1 MKRIN
6 YLYTLI
12 LKCNTLRNI
21 TSKNVM
27 IDASRIITEA
37 LVQSG
42 ADVFI
47 GYPITPS
54 NLFYSY
60 SKERFPEFLAGPDE
74 ISVLQW
80 MCGYSAAGKIPVT
93 ATAFPGLALM
103 TETLNMAY
111 MMELPMVLIITQ
123 RLGPSTGSATT
134 GAQGDLKFI
143 DGIISGGF
151 PLPIFSPS
159 NFNDAW
165 TLSNEA
171 VKTAVKFRTPVI
183 ILTSKELVM
192 TQKSFDI
199 NSFEPIE
206 KVDTSPKAFQPPYQP
221 YKAGEDMVP
230 TFYSLGNNEYQV
242 RFNSSTHD
250 NDGLIRKGTP
260 ESLANTWR
268 LREKL
273 EKRIDEYTF
282 YEIDAEEGAANLI
295 VTWGVTAD
303 ASRDA
308 VNSIRRKGKK
318 VSLLIVKTLLPIS
331 QKIYDIIDSYDTV
344 TFAEENMTGLYKEMI
359 FGKRKTP
366 KVKTATK
373 FANMLTPSEIEEIVN

>member
-1 MKRIN
+1 
-6 YLYTLI
+6 
-12 LKCNTLRNI
+12 
-21 TSKNVM
+21 M
-27 IDASRIITEA
+27 IDASKIITEA

-134 GAQGDLKFI
+134 GAQGDLKFL

-159 NFNDAW
+159 DFNDAW

-171 VKTAVKFRTPVI
+171 VKTAVEFRTPVI

-192 TQKSFDI
+192 TQKSFDL
-199 NSFEPIE
+199 NSLEPIE
-206 KVDTSPKAFQPPYQP
+206 KIDRTPKEFEQPYQP

-230 TFYSLGNNEYQV
+230 AFFPLGNDRYQV
-242 RFNSSTHD
+242 RFNASTHD

-260 ESLANTWR
+260 ESIANTWR
-268 LREKL
+268 IREKL
-273 EKRIDEYTF
+273 EKRIDEYSF
-282 YEIDAEEGAANLI
+282 YELDSEEGSNSLI
-295 VTWGVTAD
+295 VTWGVSAD
-303 ASRDA
+303 ASKDA
-308 VNSIRRKGKK
+308 VRSIRGNGKK

-331 QKIYDIIDSYDTV
+331 QKIYNIIDSYETV

-359 FGKRKTP
+359 FGKRNNS

-373 FANMLTPSEIEEIVN
+373 FGSMLTPSEIEEIVNKLV

>member
-1 MKRIN
+1 MV
-6 YLYTLI
+6 LT
-12 LKCNTLRNI
+12 
-21 TSKNVM
+21 
-27 IDASRIITEA
+27 DASKIMTEA

-54 NLFYSY
+54 NLFYAY

-93 ATAFPGLALM
+93 ATSFPGLALM

-111 MMELPMVLIITQ
+111 MMELPMVLVIVQ

-134 GAQGDLKFI
+134 GAQGDLKFL
-143 DGIISGGF
+143 DGVISGGL

-165 TLSNEA
+165 TLANKA
-171 VKTAVKFRTPVI
+171 MKTAVEFRTPVI

-192 TQKSFDI
+192 TQKGFDM
-199 NSFEPIE
+199 SLLEPIK
-206 KVDTSPKAFQPPYQP
+206 KVDRTPKDFEKPFQP
-221 YKAGEDMVP
+221 YKAGKDMVP
-230 TFYSLGNNEYQV
+230 TFYPLGNEKYQA
-242 RFNSSTHD
+242 RFNASTHD

-273 EKRIDEYTF
+273 EKRVDEFSF
-282 YEIDAEEGAANLI
+282 YELDADENATDLI
-295 VTWGVTAD
+295 VSWGVTAD

-308 VNSIRRKGKK
+308 VKSIRDKGNK
-318 VSLLIVKTLLPIS
+318 VSLLIVKTLLPVS
-331 QKIYDIIDSYDTV
+331 SKIYDIIDAYKKV
-344 TFAEENMTGLYKEMI
+344 LFAEENMTGLYKEMI
-359 FGKRKTP
+359 FGKRNNS

-373 FANMLTPSEIEEIVN
+373 FGGMLTPSEIVEKLYN

>member
-1 MKRIN
+1 
-6 YLYTLI
+6 
-12 LKCNTLRNI
+12 
-21 TSKNVM
+21 M

-37 LVQSG
+37 VVQSG
-42 ADVFI
+42 ADVFV

-54 NLFYSY
+54 NLFYTY

-134 GAQGDLKFI
+134 GAQGDLKFL

-151 PLPIFSPS
+151 PMPIFSPS

-165 TLSNEA
+165 ILSNEA
-171 VKTAVKFRTPVI
+171 VKTAVKYRTPVI

-199 NSFEPIE
+199 NSLEQLE
-206 KVDTSPKAFQPPYQP
+206 KVDRTPKEFDAPYQP
-221 YKAGEDMVP
+221 YKAGKDMVP
-230 TFYSLGNNEYQV
+230 TFYPLGNEEHQV

-260 ESLANTWR
+260 ESMANTWR

-273 EKRIDEYTF
+273 EKRVDEYSF
-282 YEIDAEEGAANLI
+282 FELDSEDGADDLI
-295 VTWGVTAD
+295 VTWGVSAD

-308 VNSIRRKGKK
+308 VNSMRSSDKK
-318 VSLLIVKTLLPIS
+318 VSLLIVKTILPIS
-331 QKIYDIIDSYDTV
+331 QKIYNIIDSYKTV
-344 TFAEENMTGLYKEMI
+344 TFAEENMTGMFKEMI
-359 FGKRKTP
+359 FGKRNNLN
-366 KVKTATK
+366 VKTATK
-373 FANMLTPSEIEEIVN
+373 FGSMLTPSEIEKIVN

>member
-1 MKRIN
+1 
-6 YLYTLI
+6 
-12 LKCNTLRNI
+12 
-21 TSKNVM
+21 M

-37 LVQSG
+37 VVQSG
-42 ADVFI
+42 ADVFV

-54 NLFYSY
+54 NLFYTY

-134 GAQGDLKFI
+134 GAQGDLKFL

-151 PLPIFSPS
+151 PMPIFSPS

-199 NSFEPIE
+199 NSLEPLE
-206 KVDTSPKAFQPPYQP
+206 KVDRTPKAFEPPYKP

-230 TFYSLGNNEYQV
+230 TFYPLGNKEHQV

-250 NDGLIRKGTP
+250 GDGLIRKGTP
-260 ESLANTWR
+260 ESIANTWR

-273 EKRIDEYTF
+273 EKRVDEYSF
-282 YEIDAEEGAANLI
+282 FELDSENGADDLI
-295 VTWGVTAD
+295 VTWGVSAD
-303 ASRDA
+303 ASIDA
-308 VNSIRRKGKK
+308 VNSMRSSGKK
-318 VSLLIVKTLLPIS
+318 VSLLIVKTILPIS
-331 QKIYDIIDSYDTV
+331 QKIYNIIDSYKTV
-344 TFAEENMTGLYKEMI
+344 TFAEENMTGMFKEMI
-359 FGKRKTP
+359 FGKRNNLN
-366 KVKTATK
+366 VKTATK
-373 FANMLTPSEIEEIVN
+373 FGSMLTPSDIEKIIN

>member
-1 MKRIN
+1 
-6 YLYTLI
+6 
-12 LKCNTLRNI
+12 LKTI
-21 TSKNVM
+21 TSKKVLT
-27 IDASRIITEA
+27 DASRIMTEA
-37 LVQSG
+37 LAQSG

-54 NLFYSY
+54 NLFYAY

-93 ATAFPGLALM
+93 ATSFPGLALM

-111 MMELPMVLIITQ
+111 MMELPMVLVVVQ

-134 GAQGDLKFI
+134 GAQGDLKFL
-143 DGIISGGF
+143 DGVISGGL

-159 NFNDAW
+159 NFKDAW
-165 TLSNEA
+165 TLSNKA
-171 VKTAVKFRTPVI
+171 VKTAVEFRTPVI

-192 TQKSFDI
+192 TQKGFDM
-199 NSFEPIE
+199 NLLEPLE
-206 KVDTSPKAFQPPYQP
+206 KIDRTPKAFEPPYQP
-221 YKAGEDMVP
+221 YKAGDDMVP
-230 TFYSLGNNEYQV
+230 TFYPLGNEKFQA
-242 RFNSSTHD
+242 RFNASTHD

-273 EKRIDEYTF
+273 EKRVDKFSF
-282 YEIDAEEGAANLI
+282 YELDEEKEATELI
-295 VTWGVTAD
+295 ISWGVTAD

-308 VNSIRRKGKK
+308 VQSIRSKGNK
-318 VSLLIVKTLLPIS
+318 VSLLIVKTILPIS
-331 QKIYDIIDSYDTV
+331 SKIYEIIDSYKKV
-344 TFAEENMTGLYKEMI
+344 LFAEENMSGLYKEII
-359 FGKRKTP
+359 FGKRNNP
-366 KVKTATK
+366 NVKTATK
-373 FANMLTPSEIEEIVN
+373 FGSMLTPSEIEAKLFN

>member
-1 MKRIN
+1 MKN
-6 YLYTLI
+6 
-12 LKCNTLRNI
+12 K

-27 IDASRIITEA
+27 IDASKIITEA

-134 GAQGDLKFI
+134 GAQGDLKFL

-159 NFNDAW
+159 DFNDAW

-171 VKTAVKFRTPVI
+171 VKTAVEFRTPVI

-192 TQKSFDI
+192 TQKSFDL
-199 NSFEPIE
+199 NSLEPIE
-206 KVDTSPKAFQPPYQP
+206 KIDRTPKEFEQPYQP

-230 TFYSLGNNEYQV
+230 AFFPLGNDRYQV
-242 RFNSSTHD
+242 RFNASTHD

-260 ESLANTWR
+260 ESIANTWR
-268 LREKL
+268 IREKL
-273 EKRIDEYTF
+273 EKRIDEYSF
-282 YEIDAEEGAANLI
+282 YELDSEEGANSLVI
-295 VTWGVTAD
+295 TWGVSAD
-303 ASRDA
+303 ASKDA
-308 VNSIRRKGKK
+308 VRSIRGNGKK

-331 QKIYDIIDSYDTV
+331 QKIYNIIDSYETV

-359 FGKRKTP
+359 FGKRNNS

-373 FANMLTPSEIEEIVN
+373 FGSMLTPSEIEEIVNKLV

>member
-1 MKRIN
+1 
-6 YLYTLI
+6 
-12 LKCNTLRNI
+12 
-21 TSKNVM
+21 M

-42 ADVFI
+42 ADVFV

-80 MCGYSAAGKIPVT
+80 MCGYAAAGKIPVT

-134 GAQGDLKFI
+134 GAQGDLKFL

-151 PLPIFSPS
+151 PIPIFSPS
-159 NFNDAW
+159 CFNDAW

-171 VKTAVKFRTPVI
+171 VKTAVKFRTQVI

-192 TQKSFDI
+192 TQKSFDM
-199 NSFEPIE
+199 SSLETLE
-206 KVDTSPKAFQPPYQP
+206 KVDKTPKAFEAPFKP
-221 YKAGEDMVP
+221 YKAGKDMVP
-230 TFYSLGNNEYQV
+230 TFYPLGNDEYQV

-250 NDGLIRKGTP
+250 NEGLIRKGTP

-273 EKRIDEYTF
+273 EKRIDEYSF
-282 YEIDAEEGAANLI
+282 FELDAEDGADDLI
-295 VTWGVTAD
+295 VTWGVSAD
-303 ASRDA
+303 ASRDT
-308 VNSIRRKGKK
+308 VKLIRGKGKK

-331 QKIYDIIDSYDTV
+331 QSIYNIIDSYKTI
-344 TFAEENMTGLYKEMI
+344 TFAEENMTGMFKEMI
-359 FGKRKTP
+359 FGKRNSSKI
-366 KVKTATK
+366 KTATK
-373 FANMLTPSEIEEIVN
+373 FGAMLTPSEIEEIVN

>member
-1 MKRIN
+1 MK
-6 YLYTLI
+6 T
-12 LKCNTLRNI
+12 K
-21 TSKNVM
+21 TSKKVL
-27 IDASRIITEA
+27 IDASKIITEA

-42 ADVFI
+42 ADVFV

-54 NLFYSY
+54 NLFYKY
-60 SKERFPEFLAGPDE
+60 AKERFPEFLAGPDE

-80 MCGYSAAGKIPVT
+80 MCGFSAAGKIPVT

-111 MMELPMVLIITQ
+111 MMELPLVLVITQ

-134 GAQGDLKFI
+134 GAQGDLKFL
-143 DGIISGGF
+143 DGCISGGF

-183 ILTSKELVM
+183 LLTSKELVM

-199 NSFEPIE
+199 NRLLKIE
-206 KVDTSPKAFQPPYQP
+206 KVDRTPKAFEPPYQP
-221 YKAGEDMVP
+221 YKSNEDRVP
-230 TFYSLGNNEYQV
+230 PFYPLGNEEYQV

-260 ESLANTWR
+260 ESLSNTWR

-282 YEIDAEEGAANLI
+282 FELDAEEGAVDLI
-295 VTWGVTAD
+295 VTWGVSAD

-308 VNSIRRKGKK
+308 VSFMRKKNIK
-318 VSLLIVKTLLPIS
+318 VSLLVVKTLLPVS
-331 QKIYDIIDSYDTV
+331 QIIYQIMDSYDTLI
-344 TFAEENMTGLYKEMI
+344 FAEENMTGLYKELL
-359 FGKRKTP
+359 FGKRAQSNIKT
-366 KVKTATK
+366 VTK
-373 FANMLTPSEIEEIVN
+373 FGSMLTPSEIEEAVNSTLHIL

>member
-1 MKRIN
+1 MKN
-6 YLYTLI
+6 
-12 LKCNTLRNI
+12 K

-37 LVQSG
+37 VVQSG

-93 ATAFPGLALM
+93 ATSFPGLALM

-111 MMELPMVLIITQ
+111 MMELPMVLIIVQ

-134 GAQGDLKFI
+134 GAQGDLKFL
-143 DGIISGGF
+143 DGIISGGL

-199 NSFEPIE
+199 NSLKTLE
-206 KVDTSPKAFQPPYQP
+206 KVDRTPKPFESPYKP

-230 TFYSLGNNEYQV
+230 TFFPLGNSEYQA

-273 EKRIDEYTF
+273 EKRIDEYSF
-282 YEIDAEEGAANLI
+282 FELDAEDGADDLI
-295 VTWGVTAD
+295 VTWGVSAD

-308 VNSIRRKGKK
+308 VELIRNKGEK
-318 VSLLIVKTLLPIS
+318 VSLLIVKTILPIS
-331 QKIYDIIDSYDTV
+331 QKIFDIIDSYKTV
-344 TFAEENMTGLYKEMI
+344 VFAEENMSGMFKEMI
-359 FGKRKTP
+359 FGKRNNL

-373 FANMLTPSEIEEIVN
+373 FGSMLTPSEIEEIAF

>member
-1 MKRIN
+1 MKN
-6 YLYTLI
+6 
-12 LKCNTLRNI
+12 KA
-21 TSKNVM
+21 SKNVM

-42 ADVFI
+42 ADVFV

-54 NLFYSY
+54 NLFYTY

-80 MCGYSAAGKIPVT
+80 MCGFSAAGKIPVT

-134 GAQGDLKFI
+134 GAQGDLKFL

-171 VKTAVKFRTPVI
+171 LKTAVKFRTPVI

-192 TQKSFDI
+192 TQKSFDM
-199 NSFEPIE
+199 SSLEALE
-206 KVDTSPKAFQPPYQP
+206 KVDRTPKEFELPFQP
-221 YKAGEDMVP
+221 YKAGLDMVP
-230 TFYSLGNNEYQV
+230 TFYPLGNDEYQV

-250 NDGLIRKGTP
+250 NEGLIRKGTP

-273 EKRIDEYTF
+273 EKRIDEYSF
-282 YEIDAEEGAANLI
+282 FELDAENGAEDLI
-295 VTWGVTAD
+295 VTWGVSAD
-303 ASRDA
+303 ASRDS
-308 VNSIRRKGKK
+308 VNSMRGKGKK
-318 VSLLIVKTLLPIS
+318 VSLLIVKTMLPIS
-331 QKIYDIIDSYDTV
+331 QKIYDIIDSYKTI
-344 TFAEENMTGLYKEMI
+344 TFAEENMTGMFKEMI
-359 FGKRKTP
+359 FGKRTTSKI
-366 KVKTATK
+366 KTATK
-373 FANMLTPSEIEEIVN
+373 FGTMLTPSEIEEKVN

>member
-1 MKRIN
+1 
-6 YLYTLI
+6 
-12 LKCNTLRNI
+12 
-21 TSKNVM
+21 M

-42 ADVFI
+42 ADVFV

-134 GAQGDLKFI
+134 GAQGDLKFL

-151 PLPIFSPS
+151 PMPIFSPS

-165 TLSNEA
+165 ILSNEA

-199 NSFEPIE
+199 NSLETLEKIDRTPKEFEAP
-206 KVDTSPKAFQPPYQP
+206 FQP
-221 YKAGEDMVP
+221 YKAGIDMVP
-230 TFYSLGNNEYQV
+230 TFYPLGNDEYQV
-242 RFNSSTHD
+242 RFNASTHD
-250 NDGLIRKGTP
+250 NEGLIRKGTP

-273 EKRIDEYTF
+273 EKRIDEYSF
-282 YEIDAEEGAANLI
+282 FELDAEDGANDLI
-295 VTWGVTAD
+295 VTWGVSAD
-303 ASRDA
+303 ASRDT
-308 VNSIRRKGKK
+308 VKSMRGKGKK
-318 VSLLIVKTLLPIS
+318 VSLLIVKTILPIS
-331 QKIYDIIDSYDTV
+331 QNIYDIIDSYKTI
-344 TFAEENMTGLYKEMI
+344 TFAEENMTGMFKEMI
-359 FGKRKTP
+359 FGKRKTS
-366 KVKTATK
+366 KIKTATK
-373 FANMLTPSEIEEIVN
+373 FGAMLTPSEIEEIVN

>member
-1 MKRIN
+1 
-6 YLYTLI
+6 
-12 LKCNTLRNI
+12 
-21 TSKNVM
+21 M

-54 NLFYSY
+54 NLFYSC

-93 ATAFPGLALM
+93 ATSFPGLALM
-103 TETLNMAY
+103 AETLNMVY
-111 MMELPMVLIITQ
+111 MMELPMVLVIVQ

-134 GAQGDLKFI
+134 GAQGDLKFL

-159 NFNDAW
+159 NFKDAW

-199 NSFEPIE
+199 NSLEPLQKIDRTPKPFE
-206 KVDTSPKAFQPPYQP
+206 PPYQP

-230 TFYSLGNNEYQV
+230 TFYPLGNDEYQA
-242 RFNSSTHD
+242 RFNASTHD

-273 EKRIDEYTF
+273 EKRIDEYAF
-282 YEIDAEEGAANLI
+282 YELDSEDGATNLI

-308 VNSIRRKGKK
+308 VNSLRSKGEK

-331 QKIYDIIDSYDTV
+331 QKFYDIIDSYDRV

-359 FGKRKTP
+359 FGKRNNP

-373 FANMLTPSEIEEIVN
+373 FATMLTPSEIEEIAK

>member
-1 MKRIN
+1 MV
-6 YLYTLI
+6 LT
-12 LKCNTLRNI
+12 
-21 TSKNVM
+21 
-27 IDASRIITEA
+27 DASKIMTEA

-54 NLFYSY
+54 NLFYAY

-93 ATAFPGLALM
+93 ATSFPGLALM

-111 MMELPMVLIITQ
+111 IMELPMVLVIVQ

-134 GAQGDLKFI
+134 GAQGDLKFL
-143 DGIISGGF
+143 DGVISGGL

-165 TLSNEA
+165 TLANKA
-171 VKTAVKFRTPVI
+171 MKTAVEFRTPVI

-192 TQKSFDI
+192 TQKGFDM
-199 NSFEPIE
+199 SLLEPIK
-206 KVDTSPKAFQPPYQP
+206 KVDRTPKDFEKPFQP
-221 YKAGEDMVP
+221 YKAGKDMVP
-230 TFYSLGNNEYQV
+230 TFYPLGNEKYQA
-242 RFNSSTHD
+242 RFNASTHD

-273 EKRIDEYTF
+273 EKRVDEFSF
-282 YEIDAEEGAANLI
+282 YELDADENATDLI
-295 VTWGVTAD
+295 VSWGVTAD

-308 VNSIRRKGKK
+308 VKSIRDKGNK
-318 VSLLIVKTLLPIS
+318 VSLLIVKTLLPVS
-331 QKIYDIIDSYDTV
+331 SKIYDIIDAYKKV
-344 TFAEENMTGLYKEMI
+344 LFAEENMTGLYKEMI
-359 FGKRKTP
+359 FGKRNNS

-373 FANMLTPSEIEEIVN
+373 FGGMLTPSEIVEKLYN

>member
-1 MKRIN
+1 
-6 YLYTLI
+6 
-12 LKCNTLRNI
+12 
-21 TSKNVM
+21 M
-27 IDASRIITEA
+27 IDASRIMTEA

-42 ADVFI
+42 SEVFI

-60 SKERFPEFLAGPDE
+60 SKERFPQFLAGPDE

-134 GAQGDLKFI
+134 GAQGDLKFL

-151 PLPIFSPS
+151 PMPIFSPS

-171 VKTAVKFRTPVI
+171 VKTAIEFRTPVI

-192 TQKSFDI
+192 TQKSFDT
-199 NSFEPIE
+199 NTLEKLE
-206 KVDTSPKAFQPPYQP
+206 KVNRTPKAFEPPYQP
-221 YKAGEDMVP
+221 YKAGDDMVP
-230 TFYSLGNNEYQV
+230 PFYPLGNDKYQV
-242 RFNSSTHD
+242 RFNASTHD

-282 YEIDAEEGAANLI
+282 FDLDAEEGANDLI
-295 VTWGVTAD
+295 VTWGVSTD
-303 ASRDA
+303 ASRDT
-308 VNSIRRKGKK
+308 VSSMREKNKK
-318 VSLLIVKTLLPIS
+318 VSLLVVKTLLPVS
-331 QKIYDIIDSYDTV
+331 QKIIDIIDSYKTV
-344 TFAEENMTGLYKEMI
+344 IFAEENMTGMYKELI
-359 FGKRKTP
+359 FGKRTYS

-373 FANMLTPSEIEEIVN
+373 FGSMLAPSEIEEVVN